1 MSKHHEDEFRELAAG
16 YFQGRIT
23 RRRFIQQAT
32 KLGISAA
39 LLSRIAPSAF
49 AADANL
55 VDSSPEVPD
64 EAPITKE
71 RVEFLK
77 SKPYKGTT
85 INVMVLKA
93 TVGDG
98 LKYHAP
104 RWEKQT
110 GGKVNV
116 AEVPIDTLHQQI
128 FSDLSTGLGRYDAYM
143 TGAWFYGDFFTGKEP
158 YIVEIEP
165 FLKDPKTP
173 YWDPNEFLP
182 AMKKLYTWQGKLYG
196 VLFDADAQILY
207 YRRDILEQPGP
218 RKEVQRQAG
227 L

>member
-39 LLSRIAPSAF
+39 LLSRMAPSAF

-55 VDSSPEVPD
+55 LDSSPEVPG

-85 INVMVLKA
+85 INVMVAKL

-98 LKYHAP
+98 LKYHVP

-116 AEVPIDTLHQQI
+116 AEVPIESLHQQI
-128 FSDLSTGLGRYDAYM
+128 FFGSHDRARSL
-143 TGAWFYGDFFTGKEP
+143 
-158 YIVEIEP
+158 
-165 FLKDPKTP
+165 
-173 YWDPNEFLP
+173 
-182 AMKKLYTWQGKLYG
+182 
-196 VLFDADAQILY
+196 
-207 YRRDILEQPGP
+207 
-218 RKEVQRQAG
+218 
-227 L
+227 